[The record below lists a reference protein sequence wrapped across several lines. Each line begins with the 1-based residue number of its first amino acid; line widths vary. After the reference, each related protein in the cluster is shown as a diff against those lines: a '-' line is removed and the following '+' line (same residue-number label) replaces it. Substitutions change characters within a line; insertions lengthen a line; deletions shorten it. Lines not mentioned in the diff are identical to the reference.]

1 MVSSGLYF
9 ALRIGFN
16 SFSFLYNSTFHH
28 FEASGAQS
36 EGFDIETSS
45 RYWTCLTCVD
55 SHRIWRWN
63 TTLAL
68 RDASVSNVGG
78 TPRHCTDS
86 KMAVNPNSTVK
97 RLKARL
103 LINNGQNHCNPVVPG
118 SVNTSGTNEPMRC
131 NPQVFHASYRAVVLP
146 DVYPWTLVWLPLS
159 LVVKLFSFS
168 NTDPTFFMWAFPTF
182 LSKPSCVKSTIPRSS
197 TPFLTSSP
205 VSKCFVNM
213 STGFCFPSTFPTI
226 TCFIFTSS
234 CTYKCPMSTCLIL
247 PTPSFRDL
255 CNAAELWHQVRG
267 VSTFKPKSLI
277 AKFRAKTELVA
288 HSFNAL
294 SSASPE
300 LVAGVPGCACQPFQP
315 GRWSRHWSIFCSPCP
330 RPNHCRK
337 MREEEARIECP
348 HPQRS
353 LSCDLGSWYLGDIE
367 PKFSNCQSHSWC
379 SGLSC

>member
-28 FEASGAQS
+28 WCTAGRFWYRNFQQVLDMSHLQGLSPYLAMKYNSCFAWRLRFKRGWHT
-36 EGFDIETSS
+36 TSLY
-45 RYWTCLTCVD
+45 RQQ
-55 SHRIWRWN
+55 N
-63 TTLAL
+63 
-68 RDASVSNVGG
+68 
-78 TPRHCTDS
+78 
-86 KMAVNPNSTVK
+86 AVNPNSTVK

-146 DVYPWTLVWLPLS
+146 DVYHWTLVWLRLS
-159 LVVKLFSFS
+159 FVVKLFSFS

-182 LSKPSCVKSTIPRSS
+182 LSKPSCIKPTIPRSS

-213 STGFCFPSTFPTI
+213 STRFCFPSTFPTT
-226 TCFIFTSS
+226 TCFVFTSS
-234 CTYKCPMSTCLIL
+234 CTYKCPYMSTCLIL
-247 PTPSFRDL
+247 PTPSFRDV

-288 HSFNAL
+288 HSFNGL

-300 LVAGVPGCACQPFQP
+300 LVAGVPGCACQPF
-315 GRWSRHWSIFCSPCP
+315 
-330 RPNHCRK
+330 
-337 MREEEARIECP
+337 
-348 HPQRS
+348 
-353 LSCDLGSWYLGDIE
+353 
-367 PKFSNCQSHSWC
+367 
-379 SGLSC
+379 